1 MVVGEIIALSDM
13 NISEKILAVASGR
26 EYVKPGD
33 IIEAKVNMAMINE
46 ITGPLA
52 IQMFKRIGL
61 SRVWDNQR
69 IVLVLDHQVPAD
81 SVKSAELHKIMRV
94 FAEEQNIP
102 YLYDVG
108 DGGICHQVMV
118 EKGHVRPGEL
128 IVGADSHTCTYGAL
142 GAFATG
148 IGSTEMAAVFATGKI
163 WLKVPS
169 TIRINVVGVF
179 KKFVTP
185 KDLIL
190 NIIGEI
196 GADGAIYKAV
206 EFTGPTIHEMSISG
220 RLTLCNMTVE
230 MGAKTGIIEPDDK
243 TIQYVKERTN
253 KPFNTF
259 RSDPDAEY
267 EKTLEFN
274 VDNLEPMVACP
285 HSVDNVKPVKEVEGV
300 EINQAFLGS
309 CTNGRLEDLELAA
322 RILKGRHVKKGVRML
337 ITPASSEVYLQALKM
352 GLLEI
357 FIKAGACICNPT
369 CGACFGGHM
378 GLLTAGEV
386 CISSSN
392 RNFIG
397 RMGSS
402 EAEIYLASP
411 ATVAASAV
419 EGKITDPRRFTEE
432 LK

>member
-1 MVVGEIIALSDM
+1 MGGM
-13 NISEKILAVASGR
+13 NISEKILAASSGR
-26 EYVKPGD
+26 DYVKPND
-33 IIEAKVNMAMINE
+33 IVEAKVDMAMINE

-61 SRVWDNQR
+61 SKVWDNQR

-81 SVKSAELHKIMRV
+81 SIKSAELHKIMRA
-94 FAEEQNIP
+94 FAREQNIP

-118 EKGHVRPGEL
+118 ERGHVRPGEL

-169 TIRINVVGVF
+169 AIKINVIG
-179 KKFVTP
+179 KFRKFITP

-190 NIIGEI
+190 DVIGRI

-206 EFTGPTIHEMSISG
+206 EFTGQTIREMSISG

-230 MGAKTGIIEPDDK
+230 MGAKSGIIEPDEK
-243 TIQYVKERTN
+243 TIQYVRTRTN
-253 KPFNTF
+253 KSFNIF
-259 RSDPDAEY
+259 KSDLDADY
-267 EKTLEFN
+267 ERTLEFN
-274 VDNLEPMVACP
+274 VDDLEPMVACP
-285 HSVDNVKPVKEVEGV
+285 PSVDNVKPVKDVEGV
-300 EINQAFLGS
+300 EIDQAFLGS
-309 CTNGRLEDLELAA
+309 CTNGRLEDLVLAA
-322 RILKGRHVKKGVRML
+322 EILRGKRVKKGVRML
-337 ITPASSEVYLQALKM
+337 VTPASSEVYLQALEM
-352 GLLEI
+352 GLLEV
-357 FIKAGACICNPT
+357 FVKAGACICNPT

-378 GLLTAGEV
+378 GLLAAGEV

-392 RNFIG
+392 RNFVG
-397 RMGSS
+397 RMGSP
-402 EAEIYLASP
+402 EAKIYLASP
-411 ATVAASAV
+411 ATVAASAI
-419 EGKITDPRRFTEE
+419 EGKIVDPRRFMEE
-432 LK
+432 

>member
-1 MVVGEIIALSDM
+1 MSAETLSGM
-13 NISEKILAVASGR
+13 NISEKILAMASGKD
-26 EYVKPGD
+26 YVKPGE
-33 IIEAKVNMAMINE
+33 IVEAKVDMAMVNE

-52 IQMFKRIGL
+52 IQTFKRIGL
-61 SRVWDNQR
+61 EKVWDNQR

-81 SVKSAELHKIMRV
+81 SVKSAELHKIMRE
-94 FAEEQNIP
+94 FAKEQNIP
-102 YLYDVG
+102 FLYDVG

-118 EKGHVRPGEL
+118 ERGHVRPGEL

-148 IGSTEMAAVFATGKI
+148 IGSTEMAAVFATGKL
-163 WLKVPS
+163 WLRVPS
-169 TIRINVVGVF
+169 TIRIYVTGRF
-179 KKFVTP
+179 REFVTP

-190 NIIGEI
+190 DIIGKVRS
-196 GADGAIYKAV
+196 DGAIYKAV
-206 EFTGPTIHEMSISG
+206 EFTGPAVSDMSVSG

-230 MGAKTGIIEPDDK
+230 MGAKTGIVEPDEK
-243 TIQYVKERTN
+243 TLQYVKERTD
-253 KPFNTF
+253 KPFKVI
-259 RSDPDAEY
+259 RSDPDAQY
-267 EKTLEFN
+267 ERTLEFN
-274 VDNLEPMVACP
+274 VDGLEPMVACP

-322 RILKGRHVKKGVRML
+322 RILKGKHIKRGVRML
-337 ITPASSEVYLQALKM
+337 VTPASSKVYLQALQK

-357 FIKAGACICNPT
+357 FIRSGAYVCNPT

-378 GLLTAGEV
+378 GLLASGEV

-392 RNFIG
+392 RNFVG
-397 RMGSS
+397 RMGSP

-411 ATVAASAV
+411 ATVAASAI
-419 EGKITDPRRFTEE
+419 EGKITDPRRFLEE
-432 LK
+432 R

>member
-1 MVVGEIIALSDM
+1 LGGM
-13 NISEKILAVASGR
+13 NISEKILAAASGR
-26 EYVKPGD
+26 DYVKPGD
-33 IIEAKVNMAMINE
+33 IVETKVDMAMINE

-61 SRVWDNQR
+61 SKVWDNQR

-81 SVKSAELHKIMRV
+81 SVKSAELHKIMRT
-94 FAEEQNIP
+94 FAREQNIA

-118 EKGHVRPGEL
+118 ERGHVRPGEL

-169 TIRINVVGVF
+169 AIKINVTGKF
-179 KKFVTP
+179 RKFVTP

-190 NIIGEI
+190 NIIGKI
-196 GADGAIYKAV
+196 GADGAIYKAI
-206 EFTGPTIHEMSISG
+206 EFTGPTISEMSISG

-230 MGAKTGIIEPDDK
+230 MGAKTGIIEPDEK
-243 TIQYVKERTN
+243 TIQYVRARTN
-253 KPFNTF
+253 KPFNIF
-259 RSDPDAEY
+259 RSDLDAEY
-267 EKTLEFN
+267 ERTLEFN

-285 HSVDNVKPVKEVEGV
+285 HSVDNVKPVKDVEGI
-300 EINQAFLGS
+300 EIDQAFLGS

-322 RILKGRHVKKGVRML
+322 KILRGKRVKKGVRML
-337 ITPASSEVYLQALKM
+337 VTPASSEVYLQALKM
-352 GLLEI
+352 GLLEV
-357 FIKAGACICNPT
+357 FIKAGAYVCNPT

-378 GLLTAGEV
+378 GLLAAGEV

-392 RNFIG
+392 RNFVG
-397 RMGSS
+397 RMGSP
-402 EAEIYLASP
+402 EAKIYLASP
-411 ATVAASAV
+411 ATVAASAI
-419 EGKITDPRRFTEE
+419 EGKITDPRRFVEE
-432 LK
+432 

>member
-1 MVVGEIIALSDM
+1 M
-13 NISEKILAVASGR
+13 NISEKILAAASGR
-26 EYVKPGD
+26 DYVKPND
-33 IIEAKVNMAMINE
+33 IVEAKVDMAMINE

-61 SRVWDNQR
+61 SKVWDNQR

-81 SVKSAELHKIMRV
+81 SIKSAELHKIMRA
-94 FAEEQNIP
+94 FAREQNIP

-118 EKGHVRPGEL
+118 ERGHVRPGEL

-169 TIRINVVGVF
+169 AIKINVIGKF
-179 KKFVTP
+179 RKFVTP

-190 NIIGEI
+190 DVIGKI

-206 EFTGPTIHEMSISG
+206 EFTGPTIREMSISG

-230 MGAKTGIIEPDDK
+230 MGAKSGIIEPDEK
-243 TIQYVKERTN
+243 TIQYVRTRTN
-253 KPFNTF
+253 KSFNIF
-259 RSDPDAEY
+259 KSDLDADY
-267 EKTLEFN
+267 ERTLEFN
-274 VDNLEPMVACP
+274 VDDLEPMVACP
-285 HSVDNVKPVKEVEGV
+285 PSVDNVKPVKDVEGV
-300 EINQAFLGS
+300 EIDQAFLGS
-309 CTNGRLEDLELAA
+309 CTNGRLEDLVLAA
-322 RILKGRHVKKGVRML
+322 EILRGKRVKKGVRML
-337 ITPASSEVYLQALKM
+337 VTPASSEVYLQALGM
-352 GLLEI
+352 GLLEV
-357 FIKAGACICNPT
+357 FVKAGACICNPT

-378 GLLTAGEV
+378 GLLAAGEV

-392 RNFIG
+392 RNFVG
-397 RMGSS
+397 RMGSP
-402 EAEIYLASP
+402 EAKIYLASP
-411 ATVAASAV
+411 ATVAASAI
-419 EGKITDPRRFTEE
+419 EGKIVDPRRFMEE
-432 LK
+432 